1 MKKNNKWDIRTSND
15 IIYFFINID
24 WKSSIQHSKSDQES
38 NIKLTN
44 KESKYLLSL
53 LCKLY
58 NIKLPTISSVTVHNK
73 KYYSKRS
80 KSINISDKIGVYH
93 LLYAFYDYLSDVNSN
108 IYKNNTDDIDYS
120 FQFTNK
126 FIQKLQYNIDAY
138 IENEKIAKSIPENIS
153 YWSIDNMGN
162 SRFLIFK
169 ENAMTY
175 LYVYHHLQFIIMM
188 KRFFGNNID
197 FIKLFQNYVSKNTP
211 DIEIFKDLC
220 VLYNPEKK
228 DILTDERALKRI
240 KELDN
245 FFKLDFSNIKTIN
258 NKNKKYL
265 DLGGGDG
272 SISKAFGQELGLDTK
287 NIISAD
293 VPNTFSVNEERNK
306 DEITYIT
313 LDPESNKLPFKK
325 NEFFII
331 SVFMVLHHIKDIEN
345 EMKELNRIIVP
356 GGYVVLREHNA
367 ENINEK
373 ILIDI
378 EHRIYNMVIDDKL
391 KNCNIDDDNNYYTGN
406 INNKTIKKDIGYE
419 AYYKSANEW
428 TDLFNKYGFQKV
440 DIQLPLKN
448 QKYNVNKNYTQ
459 IYQKL

>member
-162 SRFLIFK
+162 SRF
-169 ENAMTY
+169 
-175 LYVYHHLQFIIMM
+175 
-188 KRFFGNNID
+188 
-197 FIKLFQNYVSKNTP
+197 
-211 DIEIFKDLC
+211 
-220 VLYNPEKK
+220 
-228 DILTDERALKRI
+228 
-240 KELDN
+240 
-245 FFKLDFSNIKTIN
+245 
-258 NKNKKYL
+258 
-265 DLGGGDG
+265 
-272 SISKAFGQELGLDTK
+272 
-287 NIISAD
+287 
-293 VPNTFSVNEERNK
+293 
-306 DEITYIT
+306 
-313 LDPESNKLPFKK
+313 
-325 NEFFII
+325 
-331 SVFMVLHHIKDIEN
+331 
-345 EMKELNRIIVP
+345 
-356 GGYVVLREHNA
+356 
-367 ENINEK
+367 
-373 ILIDI
+373 
-378 EHRIYNMVIDDKL
+378 
-391 KNCNIDDDNNYYTGN
+391 
-406 INNKTIKKDIGYE
+406 
-419 AYYKSANEW
+419 
-428 TDLFNKYGFQKV
+428 
-440 DIQLPLKN
+440 
-448 QKYNVNKNYTQ
+448 
-459 IYQKL
+459 